1 MRAQGGWNAL
11 YKGLGATLMLDL
23 PFALIQFPLF
33 ESIKAQLA
41 RRRLA
46 DDPAASA
53 APTPTE
59 GAAAGAGAGACAAA
73 LTTPLDVLVTHAAT
87 VQPGEAEGGE
97 YVARHPL
104 QIGAT
109 LVREEGM
116 GSLMRGVGPRTIY
129 YAWVCGCFF
138 GMYET
143 FRRVLEAHGL

>member
-59 GAAAGAGAGACAAA
+59 GAAAGAVAGACAAA
-73 LTTPLDVLVTHAAT
+73 LTTPLDVIRAPLVAPPAT
-87 VQPGEAEGGE
+87 SWSRAHPFSRPRDNAFCYSRSQARGTCSRPNGG
-97 YVARHPL
+97 
-104 QIGAT
+104 T
-109 LVREEGM
+109 
-116 GSLMRGVGPRTIY
+116 
-129 YAWVCGCFF
+129 C
-138 GMYET
+138 
-143 FRRVLEAHGL
+143 